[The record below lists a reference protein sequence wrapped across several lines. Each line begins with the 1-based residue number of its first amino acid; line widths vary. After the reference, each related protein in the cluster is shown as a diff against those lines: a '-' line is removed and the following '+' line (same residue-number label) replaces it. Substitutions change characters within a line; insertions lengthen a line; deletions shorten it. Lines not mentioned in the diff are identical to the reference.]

1 MGPSA
6 VLAGRVALVAGA
18 ASGLGRP
25 AAVALAD
32 AGAHGAVADINAAG
46 LEPNFPR

>member
-6 VLAGRVALVAGA
+6 ALTGRVVLV
-18 ASGLGRP
+18 
-25 AAVALAD
+25 
-32 AGAHGAVADINAAG
+32 AVADINAAG